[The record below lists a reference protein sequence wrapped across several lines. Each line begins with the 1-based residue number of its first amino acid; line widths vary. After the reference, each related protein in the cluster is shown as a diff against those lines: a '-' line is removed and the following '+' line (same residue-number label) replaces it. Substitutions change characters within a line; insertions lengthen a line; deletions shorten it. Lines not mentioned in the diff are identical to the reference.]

1 MEVIEN
7 IDQRKG
13 GRVMLQCI
21 LFFSLEILYYKEA
34 LQEILCQFFLFA
46 KICPF
51 NTASIVFK

>member
-21 LFFSLEILYYKEA
+21 LLFSLEILYYKEA
-34 LQEILCQFFLFA
+34 LQEILCQVFF
-46 KICPF
+46 ICQNLP
-51 NTASIVFK
+51 I